1 MVSQFNRTVRRRL
14 DEILGDE
21 PTPQRLNMA
30 LRHLAKWRAHVLEN
44 HLVERSGDRIL
55 SGPFEGMAYPVR
67 TSEGS
72 RNPRLIGSYEACLA
86 PVIEEIAAGGY
97 DRVVDVGCAEGY
109 YAVGLAL
116 RLPQARVFARDTDPK
131 AHELCLRLAEAN
143 GVADR
148 IDIGG
153 EVDAPGLAALV
164 AGRTVIF
171 CDTEGAEEVL
181 LDPQA
186 APGLLQADVIV
197 EVHEGMKAG
206 RVDLLTR
213 RFAATHDVQRIER
226 RLDDSGLPDWADG
239 LGDLDRLLL
248 LWEWRSTP
256 TPWLWMRRREGGR

>member
-1 MVSQFNRTVRRRL
+1 MVSQFNRSVRKRL

-44 HLVERSGDRIL
+44 LLVERSGDHVL
-55 SGPFEGMAYPVR
+55 SGPFKGMAYPVR

-72 RNPRLIGSYEACLA
+72 RNPRLVGSYEACLA

-97 DRVVDVGCAEGY
+97 DTVIDVGCAEGY

-116 RLPQARVFARDTDPK
+116 RLPDARVIARDTDPQ
-131 AHELCLRLAEAN
+131 AQEFCRRLASAN

-148 IDIGG
+148 VEVGG
-153 EVDAPGLAALV
+153 EVDAAGLAALV
-164 AGRTVIF
+164 RGRTVIF

-181 LDPQA
+181 LDPDT
-186 APGLLQADVIV
+186 APGLRGADIIV

-213 RFAATHDVQRIER
+213 RFAPSHDVQRIER
-226 RLDDSGLPDWADG
+226 RLDDGGLPGWADG

-256 TPWLWMRRREGGR
+256 TPWLWMRRKGAGA